1 MYRCENYTTEDIKYI
16 LDNLREEDKLEAI
29 ENKGENFKEVIID
42 EIQKNKNQKILVG
55 KTKKDDIPV
64 LMYGCWQL
72 KENPAVGIIWML
84 STPEIEKHQ
93 ICFLREM
100 KKELKKY
107 DELYGLTFNYLH
119 KNNSLAKKWLKWAG
133 FRFPKKRRKQTY
145 LDKYFLSAQI
155 PKDYEIFY
163 RERKIIG
170 LGEV

>member
-1 MYRCENYTTEDIKYI
+1 MYRCENYTTDDIEYI

-29 ENKGENFKEVIID
+29 QNKGENFKEVIID
-42 EIQKNKNQKILVG
+42 EIQKKKKKKILVG

-64 LMYGCWQL
+64 LLGGCWEL
-72 KENPAVGIIWML
+72 KENPTIGIVWLL
-84 STPEIEKHQ
+84 STQEIEKHQ

-100 KKELKKY
+100 RKELEKY
-107 DELYGLTFNYLH
+107 DEKYGITFNYLH
-119 KNNSLAKKWLKWAG
+119 KTNLLAKKWLKWAG
-133 FRFPKKRRKQTY
+133 YRFPQNRRKQNF

>member
-64 LMYGCWQL
+64 LMYGCWEL

-93 ICFLREM
+93 KCFLREM
-100 KKELKKY
+100 KKELKKV
-107 DELYGLTFNYLH
+107 DEKYGLTLNQLYKENYIA
-119 KNNSLAKKWLKWAG
+119 KNWLKWVG
-133 FRFPKKRRKQTY
+133 FRFPAEEKIKTF
-145 LDKYFLSAQI
+145 LDKEFLKANV
-155 PKDYEIFY
+155 PENFEIFY
-163 RERKIIG
+163 RERNVKG
-170 LGEV
+170 LGE